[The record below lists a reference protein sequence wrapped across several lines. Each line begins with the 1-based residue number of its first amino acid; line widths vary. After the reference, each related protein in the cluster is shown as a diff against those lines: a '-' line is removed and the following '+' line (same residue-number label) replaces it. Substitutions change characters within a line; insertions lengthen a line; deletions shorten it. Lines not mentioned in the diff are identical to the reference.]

1 MRISDWSS
9 DVCSSDLNGPYVE
22 RELAFVKVAGHG
34 DQRIEA
40 LRLADVYRARVVDA
54 TIDSFIFEITGGSE
68 KVDTFINL
76 MSHVGLVEVARTGL
90 VGITRGK
97 EAAWAI
103 ASAPLWR
110 RGMRRTGG
118 LRASRRWGR
127 GGLC

>member
-9 DVCSSDLNGPYVE
+9 DVCSSDL
-22 RELAFVKVAGHG
+22 AGHG

-54 TIDSFIFEITGGSE
+54 TLDSFIFEITGGSG

-76 MSHVGLVEVARTGL
+76 MRHVGLVEVARTGI

-97 EAAWAI
+97 EAAG
-103 ASAPLWR
+103 
-110 RGMRRTGG
+110 GMA
-118 LRASRRWGR
+118 LDLLWGR
-127 GGLC
+127 GERKRSV